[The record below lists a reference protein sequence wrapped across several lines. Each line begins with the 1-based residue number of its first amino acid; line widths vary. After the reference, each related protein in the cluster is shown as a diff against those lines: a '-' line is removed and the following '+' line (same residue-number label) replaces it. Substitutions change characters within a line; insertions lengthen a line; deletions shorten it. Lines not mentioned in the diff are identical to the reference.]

1 MSGIAAHEIGIVHY
15 QRGARPGDGE
25 VRRGREAD
33 PSDAGAVHVDRPS
46 LLESA
51 PRTARDKVI
60 PAGIGPD
67 R

>member
-25 VRRGREAD
+25 VHRSGEAH
-33 PSDAGAVHVDRPS
+33 PCDARALYVDRPS

-51 PRTARDKVI
+51 PRKARDKVSA
-60 PAGIGPD
+60 PSVGAA

>member
-51 PRTARDKVI
+51 PREGRGKVV
-60 PAGIGPD
+60 PSSVGPT